1 MAKGDGYPPPT
12 EMWLTGTMSTDLR
25 SGLGNVKRAKYLE
38 ATGFTNNI
46 DQIYSKQNLNNL
58 EAKYGTKYRVAL
70 ENMITRIKSG
80 RNRKPSK
87 NEWENRMADWLNG
100 ANAVTMSLNVKSGI
114 MQLTSSINYLN
125 ASDNNP
131 IAAGMVIGNL
141 PVYSAAVRRIWKSD
155 YLQDRMG
162 GDKID
167 VSQNEVAEAAKSNGV
182 KGLTNLILQKGYIV
196 TRAADAAAI
205 ASGGATFLVN
215 RTKTYKKQG
224 MSEKEAGDKAFEDF
238 RLISEQTQQS
248 AATSMLSSE
257 QASIS
262 GRAILAFNN
271 TPAQYTRITKRAVE
285 DLMAGRGNKGE
296 NIRKIIYYSVAQNLL
311 FNGMSNAMFG
321 DIWETDQQAANPNVQ
336 KRKQDRNIRTVNG
349 MLDTMLRGSG
359 IKGAAVSTLKNMLI
373 KVYNENKKSR
383 PEYAN
388 VALEALDF
396 VPSLDT
402 KIRKLRAA
410 GNAISWN
417 YKDIKKL
424 GLMDSKNPA
433 YLASS
438 NVISA
443 ATNFPADRL
452 LMKFNNMRA
461 VMTEEMEG
469 WQKVSR
475 ALGWSEYAVGPYKPK
490 KSRKS
495 SSKSPFSDSFDF
507 SNDFNSGNNNFDT
520 NFK

>member
-1 MAKGDGYPPPT
+1 
-12 EMWLTGTMSTDLR
+12 
-25 SGLGNVKRAKYLE
+25 
-38 ATGFTNNI
+38 
-46 DQIYSKQNLNNL
+46 
-58 EAKYGTKYRVAL
+58 
-70 ENMITRIKSG
+70 
-80 RNRKPSK
+80 
-87 NEWENRMADWLNG
+87 
-100 ANAVTMSLNVKSGI
+100 
-114 MQLTSSINYLN
+114 
-125 ASDNNP
+125 
-131 IAAGMVIGNL
+131 
-141 PVYSAAVRRIWKSD
+141 
-155 YLQDRMG
+155 
-162 GDKID
+162 
-167 VSQNEVAEAAKSNGV
+167 
-182 KGLTNLILQKGYIV
+182 
-196 TRAADAAAI
+196 
-205 ASGGATFLVN
+205 
-215 RTKTYKKQG
+215 

-285 DLMAGRGNKGE
+285 DLMAGRGSKGE

-321 DIWETDQQAANPNVQ
+321 DIWETDEQAANPNVQ

-373 KVYNENKKSR
+373 KVYNENKKKR
-383 PEYAN
+383 PDYAE

-461 VMTEEMEG
+461 VMTEDMEG
-469 WQKVSR
+469 WQKISR
-475 ALGWSEYAVGPYKPK
+475 ALGWSEYAVGPYKDFK
-490 KSRKS
+490 KSRSSRKKS
-495 SSKSPFSDSFDF
+495 GFEDSFDF
-507 SNDFNSGNNNFDT
+507 SNDFNSGNNDFNSDF
-520 NFK
+520 N